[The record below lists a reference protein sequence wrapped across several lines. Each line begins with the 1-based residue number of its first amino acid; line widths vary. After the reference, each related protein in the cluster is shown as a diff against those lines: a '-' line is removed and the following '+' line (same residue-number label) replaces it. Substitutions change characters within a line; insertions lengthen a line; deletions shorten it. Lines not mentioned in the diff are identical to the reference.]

1 MYDFRS
7 ITVYVAEMD
16 IPRIKELCEELPYL
30 SCVYDSSYPDGMI
43 LEEKVYPVDLMFD
56 VIEGD

>member
-1 MYDFRS
+1 MKDFRS
-7 ITVYVAEMD
+7 ITVYVMESD

-30 SCVYDSSYPDGMI
+30 SCVYDASYPDEMI

-56 VIEGD
+56 I